1 MTPPPPAPDDPARSA
16 RRTTAIR
23 TAGAGL
29 VCGAV
34 ATVLVGSGLW
44 LTVAGAVAA
53 AAAVGLGITA
63 LVRSGGLSPR
73 RSLVAAGS
81 AALVLGAFGLVT
93 GGTRLAL
100 WPVAEAYE
108 QCVSSTLTLSGGA
121 QCREQ
126 LEDGIWSYLGGSGSP
141 SAEDSAGASAPGAP
155 SAATAAP

>member
-1 MTPPPPAPDDPARSA
+1 MTPPRPAPVDPARSA
-16 RRTTAIR
+16 RRTTAMR

-29 VCGAV
+29 VCAAV

-44 LTVAGAVAA
+44 LTVAGVVAA
-53 AAAVGLGITA
+53 AAAAGLGIAA

-73 RSLVAAGS
+73 RSLVAAGT

-93 GGTRLAL
+93 GGARLAL

-126 LEDGIWSYLGGSGSP
+126 LEDGIWSYLGGSRGPSP
-141 SAEDSAGASAPGAP
+141 EDSAGAS
-155 SAATAAP
+155 

>member
-1 MTPPPPAPDDPARSA
+1 MTPPRPAPDAPASSA
-16 RRTTAIR
+16 RRTSAIR

-44 LTVAGAVAA
+44 FTVAGLVAA
-53 AAAVGLGITA
+53 AAAVVLGITA
-63 LVRSGGLSPR
+63 IVRSGGLSPR
-73 RSLVAAGS
+73 RSLVAAGT
-81 AALVLGAFGLVT
+81 AALVLGAFDLVT

-121 QCREQ
+121 RCQEQ
-126 LEDGIWSYLGGSGSP
+126 LEDGIWSYLGGSRSP
-141 SAEDSAGASAPGAP
+141 SPEDPAGASAPGTP